1 MFRRKAALARTLA
14 TLLLLQPGLAPAT
27 PGLPRADNA
36 TTAAAPVPRM
46 VVPTCDP
53 GSVMYEIGAQLTLP
67 PTLQNTVALT
77 FDDGP
82 DELGMTERVLD
93 TLGEHQVPA
102 TFFVNTNTHSP
113 LRTSAPAQATLRR
126 IRREGYTLGNHTA
139 THPELAI
146 LDVTAVADELD
157 EVENAVRLT
166 LDDETVN
173 LTLMRAPYGR
183 PFNPGYRDGADAAG
197 FCRVAQAVAP
207 RAVHVYWQLDPR
219 DWEVTDPAEVVAR
232 VEALVAPR
240 ADGSR
245 GGRGVL
251 LLHSDRPQTAAA
263 LPEILAVLRRHGI
276 QVVDLESYVAAAL
289 GAPSAQL
296 VGR

>member
-1 MFRRKAALARTLA
+1 MLRRKAAPARTLFA
-14 TLLLLQPGLAPAT
+14 VLLLMPGIAPPT
-27 PGLPRADNA
+27 PGLPRTGYV
-36 TTAAAPVPRM
+36 TTKAAPAAQM

-53 GSVMYEIGAQLTLP
+53 GAVMYEVGAQLTLP
-67 PTLQNTVALT
+67 PKLQNTVALT

-82 DELGMTERVLD
+82 DDLGMTERVLD
-93 TLGEHQVPA
+93 ILGANDVPA

-113 LRTSAPAQATLRR
+113 LRTSASAQATLRR

-139 THPELAI
+139 THPELTT
-146 LDVTAVADELD
+146 LDVAGVADELD
-157 EVENAVRLT
+157 EVEDAVRVA

-173 LTLMRAPYGR
+173 LTLMRAPHGR
-183 PFNPGYRDGADAAG
+183 PFNPGYHGGADAAG

-219 DWEVTDPAEVVAR
+219 DWEVHDPAVVVAR
-232 VEALVAPR
+232 VEALVAPQ

-263 LPEILAVLRRHGI
+263 LPAILAVLRRHGI